1 MNNFP
6 ETFEVEHFNGKKGLL
21 DKCRVD
27 SNGAIFSKGDV
38 NALENGDLLVRTQP
52 NGYTQRL
59 RVEWISSKTNP
70 MNGAKEI
77 KVVGI

>member
-38 NALENGDLLVRTQP
+38 NALEIGSSNATK
-52 NGYTQRL
+52 
-59 RVEWISSKTNP
+59 WIHSTLK
-70 MNGAKEI
+70 G
-77 KVVGI
+77 